1 MSWWGGAA
9 EPEPVKEPEPV
20 EEEDLGMIGNTWRTT
35 SNGVVYGLTKTKD
48 GFVWV
53 AVGTVETLG
62 DGFAW
67 CGDTC
72 SWMYNGTADWISSNM
87 CGYTTPQQ

>member
-9 EPEPVKEPEPV
+9 EPEPVAAAA

-53 AVGTVETLG
+53 AVGTVTTLG
-62 DGFAW
+62 DGFTW
-67 CGDTC
+67 CGDTA
-72 SWMYNGTADWISSNM
+72 SWMYNGTTEWFSSNM

>member
-9 EPEPVKEPEPV
+9 EPEPEQPKAAEPEPAA
-20 EEEDLGMIGNTWRTT
+20 EQEDLGMIGNTWRTT
-35 SNGVVYGLTKTKD
+35 SDGVVYGLTKTKD

-53 AVGTVETLG
+53 AVGTVSSLG

-67 CGDTC
+67 CGDTAA
-72 SWMYNGTADWISSNM
+72 WMYDGTANFFA
-87 CGYTTPQQ
+87 